1 MKPYLTDVKVVL
13 RFTQPEQKL
22 ISDLLKIL
30 LSVTCKIW
38 YECQVGDL
46 SASPAKL
53 EQNHK
58 AGIVNHLRILTQ
70 AEQMFHM
77 KKKLV
82 AHTHFFHR
90 QGRKM
95 KGKDKTTQIEPRR

>member
-1 MKPYLTDVKVVL
+1 MGGGLPVKL
-13 RFTQPEQKL
+13 SSEQKPL
-22 ISDLLKIL
+22 SDLLKIMAH
-30 LSVTCKIW
+30 SVTCELW

-58 AGIVNHLRILTQ
+58 AGIINHLRILTQ
-70 AEQMFHM
+70 AEQMFLM

-95 KGKDKTTQIEPRR
+95 KGKDKATQIEPSR